1 MHATTFIV
9 ISHYLYSEGMPSNRE
24 RALAAAVELLG
35 TEGLR
40 SLTHVRVDERAGLPK
55 GSTSNHFRTRAA
67 LLEGVVAWMVERE
80 LPEVGGAA
88 TAPETVEDLVDALA
102 ALFEFMMGPN
112 RTVTAARMVLLMEAA
127 HDPALREALSRGRAA
142 MEATLLPA
150 LARLGAPDPQLAA
163 DVLAACFEGL
173 FLHDLGRHA
182 EVDARPVLDLV
193 VRAALVG

>member
-1 MHATTFIV
+1 V
-9 ISHYLYSEGMPSNRE
+9 PSNRDQ
-24 RALAAAVELLG
+24 ALAAAVELLG

-80 LPEVGGAA
+80 LPEVGTVAA
-88 TAPETVEDLVDALA
+88 PDTVEELVEALA
-102 ALFEFMMGPN
+102 GLFEFMMGPN

-150 LARLGAPDPQLAA
+150 LARLGAPDPQLATDA
-163 DVLAACFEGL
+163 LAACFEGL

-182 EVDARPVLDLV
+182 QVDARPVLELV
-193 VRAALVG
+193 VRASLVG